1 MLSVLAVSGVFR
13 AWPAYWRAVGNIYKR
28 KGKFALRVRNT
39 GLCAEETGAATFF
52 RNFYG
57 PEVILWDYDL
67 RKEARI

>member
-1 MLSVLAVSGVFR
+1 MLSVLTAFGAFR
-13 AWPAYWRAVGNIYKR
+13 VWFAYWRAAGNIYKR